1 MWFGG
6 PSFRWTENYT
16 LQHLFILKI

>member
-6 PSFRWTENYT
+6 PSFRWIENYT
-16 LQHLFILKI
+16 LQHLFTLKM